1 MIKLKSINTM
11 KVLPDGTRKVDAN
24 LFADTKT
31 EVTDS
36 ITGADVD
43 GLLSTDIIDFGSF
56 VSTASAEFAYMQ
68 SSGQWKW
75 GE

>member
-1 MIKLKSINTM
+1 MIKLKSITNV

-31 EVTDS
+31 EVTNN

-43 GLLSTDIIDFGSF
+43 GLLSTDKIDFGSF
-56 VSTASAEFAYMQ
+56 VMTASAEYAYMQ
-68 SSGQWKW
+68 SSGEWKW
-75 GE
+75 G